1 MIFCTAEPN
10 LISVSKS
17 ILTRPLLTPSSK
29 STERLLDFASIF
41 SCWVRLCYWNARFF
55 WYQRLVHA
63 VFLFHRNLN
72 MEGSRVS
79 RRRRIFMV
87 NFESL
92 PPLPWIKLFFSFHHP
107 LQLKVQESSYIYYT
121 FTKSPLLATEI
132 CPEFFSS
139 DLFTLRFSWNQ
150 KLHL

>member
-41 SCWVRLCYWNARFF
+41 SCWVRLCYWNARFI
-55 WYQRLVHA
+55 WYQRKVHA
-63 VFLFHRNLN
+63 VFLFHRILN
-72 MEGSRVS
+72 MEGNRVS

-92 PPLPWIKLFFSFHHP
+92 PPLPWIKLFFPSTIHSNSRSKSP
-107 LQLKVQESSYIYYT
+107 RYIYYT

-139 DLFTLRFSWNQ
+139 DLFPLRFSWNQ
-150 KLHL
+150 KLHM

>member
-41 SCWVRLCYWNARFF
+41 SCWLDCAIAMPGSSNIKGRFTLCSYFTEISKWK
-55 WYQRLVHA
+55 L
-63 VFLFHRNLN
+63 
-72 MEGSRVS
+72 RVS

-92 PPLPWIKLFFSFHHP
+92 PPLPWIKLFFLLILYHP
-107 LQLKVQESSYIYYT
+107 PQLKVHESSLHILYLHEIYLLYLQP
-121 FTKSPLLATEI
+121 KSAPS
-132 CPEFFSS
+132 FFLQNCS
-139 DLFTLRFSWNQ
+139 
-150 KLHL
+150 H